1 MKVTI
6 SLGVVVKTPDAG
18 DSIEILISCAD
29 DALYKS
35 KAAGRNQVTF
45 YQATCAWMDS
55 GAPSRTLKKT
65 GTFIFVRELQFS
77 MLIGLLFNMLSPL
90 TRFLNWVYL
99 QNRVKFPMM
108 EIQAS

>member
-1 MKVTI
+1 MARFGGEEFCVLLGETDSAGAVKVAERIRGNVEQLEFRWQNQTMKVTI

-45 YQATCAWMDS
+45 YQATCA
-55 GAPSRTLKKT
+55 
-65 GTFIFVRELQFS
+65 
-77 MLIGLLFNMLSPL
+77 
-90 TRFLNWVYL
+90 
-99 QNRVKFPMM
+99 
-108 EIQAS
+108 

>member
-1 MKVTI
+1 MSVSLRWPGDLVARFGGEEFCVLLGETDSAGAVKVAERIRGNVEQLEFRWQNQTMKVTI

-45 YQATCAWMDS
+45 YQATCA
-55 GAPSRTLKKT
+55 
-65 GTFIFVRELQFS
+65 
-77 MLIGLLFNMLSPL
+77 
-90 TRFLNWVYL
+90 
-99 QNRVKFPMM
+99 
-108 EIQAS
+108 